1 MKNNKFAI
9 ALIVI
14 LSIIVILL
22 TGGMIYLLTGGSNI
36 PFNFNFTEKS
46 MTLVDSYATEVVN
59 VNKINLN
66 LNSTDVEII
75 ESAIEKI
82 TVEYFSNRDKNAK
95 IEYNNGT
102 IIVDEEKYD
111 TSCIGI
117 CNTRR
122 KIVVSVP
129 STYKTNYE
137 IIEEGLNSRTFFSED
152 HRPGKE
158 GKSGFNYL
166 KPCLE
171 THDKFDILV
180 LMLGTNELKSAYNNS
195 PDEIL
200 QMLDKFVKF
209 IQNFHSQI
217 DGEIP
222 KLIIS
227 GIPPL
232 PKCEENSNPNDKYYG
247 APEKCEVLLKLYK
260 NYCLNNNLLY
270 IDNSDLKVG
279 IDCLHLTKNSHK
291 ILADKLYNLIKTL

>member
-9 ALIVI
+9 ALII
-14 LSIIVILL
+14 LLSVIVILL

-46 MTLVDSYATEVVN
+46 MTLVDSYTTEVVN

-75 ESAIEKI
+75 ESAKENI

-137 IIEEGLNSRTFFSED
+137 IKL
-152 HRPGKE
+152 
-158 GKSGFNYL
+158 KSGDLRSLIDLSGNNMAISTMSGDIDLTMIGDVSMATMSGDIEIDKIAGSVAISTMSGDVKIDEFNITSSSAISTMSGDVKIKKLSDCYVD
-166 KPCLE
+166 
-171 THDKFDILV
+171 TS
-180 LMLGTNELKSAYNNS
+180 TKSG
-195 PDEIL
+195 D
-200 QMLDKFVKF
+200 VKV
-209 IQNFHSQI
+209 S
-217 DGEIP
+217 
-222 KLIIS
+222 
-227 GIPPL
+227 
-232 PKCEENSNPNDKYYG
+232 
-247 APEKCEVLLKLYK
+247 
-260 NYCLNNNLLY
+260 NNNRK
-270 IDNSDLKVG
+270 SDIVLKIETSSG
-279 IDCLHLTKNSHK
+279 DISIN
-291 ILADKLYNLIKTL
+291 